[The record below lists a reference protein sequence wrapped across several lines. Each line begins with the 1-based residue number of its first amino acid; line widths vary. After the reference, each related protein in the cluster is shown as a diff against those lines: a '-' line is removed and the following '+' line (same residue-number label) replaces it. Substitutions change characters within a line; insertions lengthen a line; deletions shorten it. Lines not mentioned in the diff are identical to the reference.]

1 MIVSQS
7 TSYSRADRSLWQLST
22 HCGHWRH
29 GSQSDVRA
37 LIVIWLP
44 LAVGACQQQKPLDCT
59 KLDLPSVDRCFEQ
72 NRAKGEAA
80 SLVACLPFSE
90 RLVTNG
96 TWVVG
101 FEKNDFFEWG
111 TRAPPEDVLWTEST
125 GASLVVDHDL
135 PEKVAPV
142 GPHTY
147 AFQVDVV
154 GRRALCPVGRMN
166 GYPIAVEKLRI
177 NRRIAIR

>member
-1 MIVSQS
+1 
-7 TSYSRADRSLWQLST
+7 
-22 HCGHWRH
+22 
-29 GSQSDVRA
+29 VRA
-37 LIVIWLP
+37 LILIWLP
-44 LAVGACQQQKPLDCT
+44 LAMGACQQQKPLDCT
-59 KLDLPSVDRCFEQ
+59 KVDLASVDRCFEQ

-90 RLVTNG
+90 RLMTNG

-111 TRAPPEDVLWTEST
+111 ARVPPADVMWTEST
-125 GASLVVDHDL
+125 GASLIVGDKVR
-135 PEKVAPV
+135 EKVAPA
-142 GPHTY
+142 GPQTY

-154 GRRALCPVGRMN
+154 GRRALCPLGALN
-166 GYPIAVEKLRI
+166 GYPIAVEKLKI